1 MNFKSTKPVL
11 TLLII
16 SSLNITLF
24 SQIKEV
30 TSITTARIDTVSL
43 KGIEPELLLE
53 YSAIRFSKDE
63 ALSYLRNVRNPSFWK
78 NPDDPLRKYLD
89 QLIYLSLNNREH
101 DVREYLSDYPYEQL
115 KIPRSEFY
123 LWDTLRIS
131 FPEGHTRDSVAVN
144 ILERALAERDTTGAG
159 KTFDKTGILVSIGN
173 NLLIEGDTL
182 LLVLVDTL
190 KGVGSGRASFP
201 FRGYDYPLTG
211 DSIQAAIGE
220 LVRFLEERDSTLL
233 MLTGSASVE
242 TPFMLNTRGD
252 ELVRFWLSNEYND
265 SVTVWVGSPAYNT
278 VGLYLENN
286 IMFRRPA
293 RASTMADAKVNV
305 PVIDN
310 RTLKEVEKIFVKPN
324 YWQYTTE
331 ISSVL
336 NQAFLSNW
344 VKGGESNV
352 STNVDITMNLNYL
365 NTPKKFLWYN
375 QGRIKHGFIA
385 SVDKGIRRNM
395 DLIELNSKLNHK
407 AFGKFDFSST
417 AVFKTQLA
425 KGYSYPKDKDP
436 VLVSRIMSPLNLTLG
451 IGLDYKPNRETS
463 FNVSPLSYKWT
474 YVADT
479 VNIPTSRYS
488 IPEGRK
494 SRHEPGAS
502 VVINHKR
509 KLFEKVTVSNKIQ
522 LFTNYV
528 NKPKNID
535 IDWEMIAT
543 MSLNWFT
550 DIRIN
555 THFIYDDDTK
565 TTVYDKETGDVVLGS
580 DGEPLKTPRIQ
591 FKEIIGF
598 SFIFTF

>member
-1 MNFKSTKPVL
+1 MIIKCVKRLLPVL
-11 TLLII
+11 IFF
-16 SSLNITLF
+16 SLNLTLF
-24 SQIKEV
+24 SQIKE
-30 TSITTARIDTVSL
+30 ITAITPPRIDTVSL
-43 KGIEPELLLE
+43 KGIEPELLIE
-53 YSAIRFSKDE
+53 QPAIRFSKEE
-63 ALSYLRNVRNPSFWK
+63 ALRYLRNVRNPSFWK
-78 NPDDPLRKYLD
+78 NPDDPLRKHLD
-89 QLIYLSLNNREH
+89 QLISLSSNTRER
-101 DVREYLSDYPYEQL
+101 DVRQYLTDYPYDSI

-123 LWDTLRIS
+123 LWDTLRIR
-131 FPEGHTRDSVAVN
+131 FPEGHTRDSVALKIV
-144 ILERALAERDTTGAG
+144 ERALAERDSSEKG
-159 KTFDKTGILVSIGN
+159 KAFDKSGILVSIGN

-190 KGVGSGRASFP
+190 KGVGSGRETFP
-201 FRGYDYPLTG
+201 FIAYDDPMTG

-233 MLTGSASVE
+233 MLTGTASVE
-242 TPFMLNTRGD
+242 TPFMLNTERD
-252 ELVRFWLSNEYND
+252 ELVRFWLRNEYDD
-265 SVTVWVGSPAYNT
+265 SVTVWVGSPSYNT

-286 IMFRRPA
+286 IMFRRPV
-293 RASTMADAKVNV
+293 RASTMADARVNV

-310 RTLKEVEKIFVKPN
+310 RTLKEVEKIYVKPN
-324 YWQYTTE
+324 YWRYTTE

-365 NTPKKFLWYN
+365 NTPSNLLWYN
-375 QGRIKHGFIA
+375 QGRLKHGFVA
-385 SVDKGIRRNM
+385 SKDKGIRRNM
-395 DLIELNSKLNHK
+395 DLIEFNSKLNHK

-417 AVFKTQLA
+417 AIFKTQLA
-425 KGYSYPKDKDP
+425 KGYNYPKDKDP

-451 IGLDYKPNRETS
+451 VGLDYKPNRETS

-494 SRHEPGAS
+494 SRHEPGAT
-502 VVINHKR
+502 VVINHRR
-509 KLFEKVTVSNKIQ
+509 KVFEKVSLNNKIQ
-522 LFTNYV
+522 LFTNYI
-528 NKPKNID
+528 NKPQNID
-535 IDWEMIAT
+535 IDWELIAT

-555 THFIYDDDTK
+555 THLIYDDDTK
-565 TTVYDKETGDVVLGS
+565 TTVYDKTTGDAVLGS
-580 DGEPLKTPRIQ
+580 DGQPLKTARIQ

-598 SFIFTF
+598 SFIFRF